1 VPSGAG
7 TTRSADCWIRRRA
20 ERLNKVGKRGN
31 GEGTICQRE
40 DGRWV
45 AAVSLGDGRRKWL
58 YGKTRQEVG
67 EKLTV
72 TLRARQQ
79 GLPVAEGR
87 ETLAVYLAR
96 WLDGV
101 RPSLRARTWE
111 RYEQILRV
119 HVVPDVGKIPL
130 ARLTPQQVQRLYASR
145 LNAGS
150 SPMTVRHVHAVLHR
164 ALEQAVR
171 WGLVA
176 RNVVGLTEPP
186 RAARYEWMTLD
197 ETQTRRFLEESAGDR
212 LDGLYVLAITTGM
225 RQGELLALRWS
236 DVDLERGFL
245 QVRATLERSSEGVV
259 IAEPK
264 TKSSRR
270 RVTLTKA
277 AVGALRRHK
286 VRQAQERLGL
296 GEAWEGGDFVFTNLA
311 GHTIDGSD
319 LLRSFR
325 ALLRRAG
332 LPRIR
337 FHDLRHT
344 AATLLLGRGIH
355 PKIVQE
361 QLGHAQVAITLDTYS
376 HVSPTMQRDAVA
388 ALDAV
393 LEAR

>member
-1 VPSGAG
+1 MPSGAG
-7 TTRSADCWIRRRA
+7 TTRSAECSMRRLA
-20 ERLNKVGKRGN
+20 ERLDKVGKRGN
-31 GEGTICQRE
+31 GEGTICLRP

-45 AAVSLGDGRRKWL
+45 AAVSVGDGRRKWL
-58 YGKTRQEVG
+58 YGKTRQEVA

-72 TLRARQQ
+72 TLRAHQQ

-87 ETLAVYLAR
+87 ETLTVYLAR
-96 WLDGV
+96 WLEGV

-119 HVVPDVGKIPL
+119 HVVPEIGNVPL
-130 ARLTPQQVQRLYASR
+130 ARLGPQQVQRLYASR
-145 LNAGS
+145 LEAGS

-164 ALEQAVR
+164 ALGQAFR
-171 WGLVA
+171 WGLVP
-176 RNVVGLTEPP
+176 RNVAGLAEPP
-186 RAARYEWMTLD
+186 RAARYKWNALD
-197 ETQTRRFLEESAGDR
+197 EEQTRGLLDESSGDR
-212 LDGLYVLAITTGM
+212 LGGLYVLAITTGM

-236 DVDLERGFL
+236 DVDLERGFI
-245 QVRATLERSSEGVV
+245 QVRATLERTSEGVAL
-259 IAEPK
+259 AEPK
-264 TKSSRR
+264 TRSSRR
-270 RVTLTKA
+270 RVALTKA

-286 VRQAQERLGL
+286 IRQSQERLGL
-296 GEAWEGGDFVFTNLA
+296 GDAWDGGDFVFTNLA

-319 LLRSFR
+319 LLRSFH

-332 LPRIR
+332 LPQIR

>member
-1 VPSGAG
+1 
-7 TTRSADCWIRRRA
+7 
-20 ERLNKVGKRGN
+20 VGKRGN